1 MWLHEGKEIED
12 DTIDEYTGFVYRITN
27 LKNGKQ
33 YIGKKLFKSTQRK
46 KVKGKT
52 RRKIVKKESNWKS
65 YFGSNTALCE
75 DVEKHGP
82 ENFRREILKL
92 CTSKGTANYWE
103 AKYQMQEEVLESD
116 NYYNQWIMVKVHRSQ
131 IKTSR

>member
-1 MWLHEGKEIED
+1 MWLYEGKEIED
-12 DTIDEYTGFVYRITN
+12 DAIDEYTGFVYRITN

-65 YFGSNTALCE
+65 YYGSNSALLE
-75 DVEKHGP
+75 DVKELGP
-82 ENFRREILKL
+82 DSFRREILKL

-103 AKYQMQEEVLESD
+103 AKYQMQEEVLEGD
-116 NYYNQWIMVKVHRSQ
+116 NYYNDWIMVKVHRSH

>member
-1 MWLHEGKEIED
+1 MWLYEGKEIED
-12 DTIDEYTGFVYRITN
+12 DTIEEYTGFVYRITN

-65 YFGSNTALCE
+65 YFGSNATLCE
-75 DVEKHGP
+75 DVEKYGP

-116 NYYNQWIMVKVHRSQ
+116 NYYNDWIMVKVHRSH